1 MSCVTVQ
8 TGYLAGTHVVS
19 GMLKPYTCNMQ
30 IKRASGGSMI
40 IDFDS
45 HLREGYFMDE
55 VYKLDGPYER
65 FRPVKLNDGRTHNT
79 KFRHSLDPISPQGH
93 AAHRHPY
100 IYDPKT
106 HWRGG
111 EIAAR
116 QVGGYDMARRLED
129 VRKEGIDKQLL
140 FPTQITIAT
149 SNIGGL
155 GRECARLFNDWVA
168 KLVKGHENVFLP
180 VAMAPAGCPEAMAD
194 ELRRCVKELGFRTSH
209 LVPYCGTR
217 NTSGATAGSPA
228 RRTRPISSG
237 QSGSSAKTA
246 SSWRA
251 TIRTSTRSTRTRSP
265 ASASARISP
274 AGRRT
279 RSWAKMRLTCFV
291 FSVLL
296 ALPAFGVEPTPGVA
310 AVAAYSGPDRTPRL
324 IAGAKKEGELMLYSS
339 LTQDDQLKLVADF
352 KRRYG
357 VAVKFWRGSQAH
369 ILQRVTSETRG
380 GRFEFDVLETNA
392 PQIEALARERL
403 LQKMNSP
410 YVEQELLPEV
420 MPSHGEWAPDR
431 LNLLVYAYNTRLVGP
446 ADVPKSWQAL
456 LDPKWKKRIGVES
469 TNVEWFAALVES
481 LGEKTGL
488 ELFRRMADNGLA
500 VRTGHNH
507 SAVLVAAGEIPL
519 MLGIYSH
526 DADRMKAK
534 SAPVDWFI
542 LPPAVV
548 LPSAVAVSRRAPH
561 PNAAALFY
569 DYMLTDGQRFYTEV
583 HRVPANKNYDTPV
596 RRLVSD
602 RQAIKIVNAQEAI
615 DDYDKWL
622 DLYKRIIVD
631 RSQH

>member
-1 MSCVTVQ
+1 
-8 TGYLAGTHVVS
+8 
-19 GMLKPYTCNMQ
+19 
-30 IKRASGGSMI
+30 
-40 IDFDS
+40 
-45 HLREGYFMDE
+45 
-55 VYKLDGPYER
+55 
-65 FRPVKLNDGRTHNT
+65 
-79 KFRHSLDPISPQGH
+79 
-93 AAHRHPY
+93 
-100 IYDPKT
+100 
-106 HWRGG
+106 
-111 EIAAR
+111 
-116 QVGGYDMARRLED
+116 
-129 VRKEGIDKQLL
+129 
-140 FPTQITIAT
+140 
-149 SNIGGL
+149 
-155 GRECARLFNDWVA
+155 
-168 KLVKGHENVFLP
+168 
-180 VAMAPAGCPEAMAD
+180 
-194 ELRRCVKELGFRTSH
+194 
-209 LVPYCGTR
+209 
-217 NTSGATAGSPA
+217 
-228 RRTRPISSG
+228 
-237 QSGSSAKTA
+237 
-246 SSWRA
+246 
-251 TIRTSTRSTRTRSP
+251 
-265 ASASARISP
+265 
-274 AGRRT
+274 
-279 RSWAKMRLTCFV
+279 MRLTCFV

-310 AVAAYSGPDRTPRL
+310 AVAAYSGPDRTARL

-357 VAVKFWRGSQAH
+357 VGVKFWRGSQAH
-369 ILQRVTSETRG
+369 ILQRVLSETRG
-380 GRFEFDVLETNA
+380 SRFEFDVLETNA
-392 PQIEALARERL
+392 PQIEALAREKL

-410 YVEQELLPEV
+410 YIEQELLPEV
-420 MPSHGEWAPDR
+420 IPSHGEWAPDR
-431 LNLLVYAYNTRLVGP
+431 LNLLVYAYNTQLVRP

-481 LGEKTGL
+481 LGEKAGL

-615 DDYDKWL
+615 DDYEKWL

>member
-1 MSCVTVQ
+1 
-8 TGYLAGTHVVS
+8 
-19 GMLKPYTCNMQ
+19 
-30 IKRASGGSMI
+30 
-40 IDFDS
+40 
-45 HLREGYFMDE
+45 
-55 VYKLDGPYER
+55 
-65 FRPVKLNDGRTHNT
+65 
-79 KFRHSLDPISPQGH
+79 
-93 AAHRHPY
+93 
-100 IYDPKT
+100 
-106 HWRGG
+106 
-111 EIAAR
+111 
-116 QVGGYDMARRLED
+116 
-129 VRKEGIDKQLL
+129 
-140 FPTQITIAT
+140 
-149 SNIGGL
+149 
-155 GRECARLFNDWVA
+155 
-168 KLVKGHENVFLP
+168 
-180 VAMAPAGCPEAMAD
+180 
-194 ELRRCVKELGFRTSH
+194 
-209 LVPYCGTR
+209 
-217 NTSGATAGSPA
+217 
-228 RRTRPISSG
+228 
-237 QSGSSAKTA
+237 
-246 SSWRA
+246 
-251 TIRTSTRSTRTRSP
+251 
-265 ASASARISP
+265 
-274 AGRRT
+274 
-279 RSWAKMRLTCFV
+279 MRLTCFV

-310 AVAAYSGPDRTPRL
+310 AVAAYSGPDRTARL

-357 VAVKFWRGSQAH
+357 VGVKFWRGSQAH
-369 ILQRVTSETRG
+369 ILQRVLSETRG
-380 GRFEFDVLETNA
+380 SRFEFDVLETNA
-392 PQIEALARERL
+392 PQIEALAREKL

-410 YVEQELLPEV
+410 YIEQELLPEV

-431 LNLLVYAYNTRLVGP
+431 LNLLVYAYNTQLVRP

-481 LGEKTGL
+481 LGEKAGL
-488 ELFRRMADNGLA
+488 ELFRRIADNGLA

-602 RQAIKIVNAQEAI
+602 RQPIKIVNAQEAI
-615 DDYDKWL
+615 DDYEKWL